1 MLYGDT
7 FRLWAI
13 SDAHVG
19 TDIQHGRKSLSE
31 AILHSENGGD
41 DVVNGRSHIESRFG
55 VNFANISALTKYH
68 GNTCMPMSRL
78 FTFRKGSDVV
88 EVKCYL
94 HTSDHASQGWY
105 APAKRCLKMRY
116 PFYF

>member
-31 AILHSENGGD
+31 VILHSENGGD
-41 DVVNGRSHIESRFG
+41 DVGSH
-55 VNFANISALTKYH
+55 LT
-68 GNTCMPMSRL
+68 GI
-78 FTFRKGSDVV
+78 FV
-88 EVKCYL
+88 
-94 HTSDHASQGWY
+94 
-105 APAKRCLKMRY
+105 
-116 PFYF
+116 